1 MNSILYRVNKNGQFK
16 NYVNGTYDQVQQA
29 SDDLRSRAASKG
41 FTMITRSVVNAGVI
55 LTYTDG
61 KTQVEIAYTACENEK
76 YMLNHLYK

>member
-1 MNSILYRVNKNGQFK
+1 MNSIHYRVNKKGQFK

-41 FTMITRSVVNAGVI
+41 FTMICRSVGNAGVI

-61 KTQVEIAYTACENEK
+61 KTQVEIAYTMSEDEK
-76 YMLNHLYK
+76 IMLNHLFR

>member
-41 FTMITRSVVNAGVI
+41 FTMITRSVGNAGVI

-61 KTQVEIAYTACENEK
+61 KTQVEIAYITCESEK
-76 YMLNHLYK
+76 MMLNHLFR

>member
-41 FTMITRSVVNAGVI
+41 FTMITRSVGNAGVI

-61 KTQVEIAYTACENEK
+61 KTQVEIAYTMSEDEK
-76 YMLNHLYK
+76 IMLNHLFR

>member
-29 SDDLRSRAASKG
+29 SDDLRSRAESKG
-41 FTMITRSVVNAGVI
+41 FTMICRSVGNAGVI

-61 KTQVEIAYTACENEK
+61 KTQVEIAYTTCENEK